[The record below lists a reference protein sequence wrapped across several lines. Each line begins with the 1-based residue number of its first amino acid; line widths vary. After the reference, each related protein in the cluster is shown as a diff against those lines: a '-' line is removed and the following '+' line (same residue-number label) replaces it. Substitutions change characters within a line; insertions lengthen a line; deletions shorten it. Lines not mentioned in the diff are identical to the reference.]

1 MQKLAAA
8 IKKIAIEMILN
19 ESTKDKIISNLNKKL
34 NLPMISEQTEK
45 ELLEA
50 LYEAMQESLKS
61 TLEDEK

>member
-61 TLEDEK
+61 TLEDGK